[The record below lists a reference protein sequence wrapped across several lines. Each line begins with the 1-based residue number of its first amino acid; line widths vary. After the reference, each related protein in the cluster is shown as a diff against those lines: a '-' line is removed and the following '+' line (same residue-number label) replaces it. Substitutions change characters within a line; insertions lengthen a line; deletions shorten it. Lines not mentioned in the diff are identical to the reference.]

1 MRLSKELL
9 QKLIDF
15 RKQLHRFPELS
26 GCEEQTAMAIT
37 DFVKPTNPSHI
48 IENLGGHGVAFVYH
62 FNAPGPT
69 LLLRADTDAL
79 PIREV
84 NNFEHSSSVYGVA
97 HLCGHDGHTAILVGV
112 AHVLG
117 EIAPKK
123 GQLVLLFQPAEE
135 TGKGAAAVIN
145 DPKFQQ
151 LKPNFSFALH
161 NLPGYDKK
169 QVFVRNGIFASAST
183 GVEISLQGKP
193 SHAAHPEQGN
203 NPDRALAALINRLNS
218 LTEGENTFTG
228 LALLTIVHVK
238 LGEVT
243 FGTTPGDA
251 IVLVTLRAHTDS
263 DLQKLKQQVQKSV
276 VRISSEF
283 ELNHSI
289 NFVEE
294 FPATVNHPDCVEL
307 VTVAAQNAGLT
318 VNTLE
323 NPFRWSEDFG
333 HFAQLCPSA
342 LFGVGAGTD
351 HPGLHNNHYD
361 FPDEII
367 EPSVQVLLQIVKKLL
382 G

>member
-1 MRLSKELL
+1 MALSEELL
-9 QKLIDF
+9 QKLIHF

-26 GCEEQTAMAIT
+26 GSEEQTAKAIT
-37 DFVKPTNPSHI
+37 DYIKPTNPSHI
-48 IENLGGHGVAFVYH
+48 IEKLGGYGVAFVYH

-79 PIREV
+79 PIREA
-84 NNFEHSSSVYGVA
+84 NNFEHSSAIEGVA
-97 HLCGHDGHTAILVGV
+97 HLCGHDGHTAILAGV
-112 AHVLG
+112 AHALV

-151 LKPNFSFALH
+151 LKPDFAFALH

-183 GVEISLQGKP
+183 GVEIRLQGKT

-218 LTEGENTFTG
+218 LTEGDNTFAG

-238 LGEVT
+238 LGEVA
-243 FGTTPGDA
+243 FGTTPGHA

-263 DLQKLKQQVQKSV
+263 DLQKLKQEVQKSV

-294 FPATVNHPDCVEL
+294 FPATVNHPNCVEL
-307 VTVAAQNAGLT
+307 VTLAVQNAGLT
-318 VNTLE
+318 ANMLE

-342 LFGVGAGTD
+342 LFGVGAGTG